1 MNCHVD
7 CSHCAG
13 WYAPNGA
20 PVAARFYAVTFP
32 DSKVTDVHEAPGD
45 YPGGKK
51 GDVQTVEFTVVGIP
65 CLGLN
70 GGPAFKHNEAFT
82 IQIATDTS
90 GRDGPI
96 LGRDRRQWRHVKRLR
111 LVQVPLGSLLAVYPV
126 RSDRFACRWWR

>member
-20 PVAARFYAVTFP
+20 PVAARFDAVTFP

-70 GGPAFKHNEAFT
+70 GDRRSSTTRPFL
-82 IQIATDTS
+82 QIATDTS
-90 GRDGPI
+90 EGRTDAGT
-96 LGRDRRQWRHVKRLR
+96 
-111 LVQVPLGSLLAVYPV
+111 
-126 RSDRFACRWWR
+126 RSSAMAARKAPGG